1 MDEIETLKRERVNF
15 RQEALAERVKN
26 QELEDEFH
34 VLRSLIS
41 ENTKPIGW
49 EEN

>member
-1 MDEIETLKRERVNF
+1 MNF
-15 RQEALAERVKN
+15 RNEAQSERVKN

-41 ENTKPIGW
+41 DNTKPIGW